1 MSLNHAQTEAVAH
14 NEGPCM
20 VLAGPGSG
28 KTLTIA
34 KRIEYLIMKHKVRP
48 EEILVITF
56 TKYAAQEMKERTRR
70 ICGPSSYAVTF
81 GTFHG
86 IYYGILKWAYRLE
99 PSNLLTDE
107 EKYRMLRTLLPKV
120 GWDQEPETDEE
131 AQMPEEQPD
140 EQQPAPEEETPQA
153 QEGITLSRTD
163 FTLFTQGSTYRLKV
177 TGAKDSPVFASSN
190 PAVATVAEDGTVTAV
205 APGTAQ
211 ITVTAGDHTATCVVR
226 CRWENPA
233 SEKPEQKPEKPADNT
248 SSNSVDLQAFYDDM
262 TSTYEFQALQAF
274 SGEILDSY
282 YPGMSDVDTK
292 QCLIMGTMM
301 SMNNGEFCLVE
312 VSNSSDV
319 ETVKSILQSRVDYMV
334 ESGAWYPGPTELWTN
349 SSRVVSNG
357 NYVMMVVHENCDDI
371 VDAFNEYCS

>member
-1 MSLNHAQTEAVAH
+1 MKKLFALLTALALMLSLASCGGQKSDPDNDAENIQNEQTDS
-14 NEGPCM
+14 NEQEDT
-20 VLAGPGSG
+20 A
-28 KTLTIA
+28 
-34 KRIEYLIMKHKVRP
+34 P
-48 EEILVITF
+48 EET
-56 TKYAAQEMKERTRR
+56 T
-70 ICGPSSYAVTF
+70 P
-81 GTFHG
+81 
-86 IYYGILKWAYRLE
+86 
-99 PSNLLTDE
+99 E
-107 EKYRMLRTLLPKV
+107 ENAPEET
-120 GWDQEPETDEE
+120 EPETDEE

-140 EQQPAPEEETPQA
+140 EQPAPEEETPQA
-153 QEGITLSRTD
+153 PEGITLSRTD

-177 TGAKDSPVFASSN
+177 SGAKDPATFTSSN

-205 APGTAQ
+205 APGTSQ

-226 CRWENPA
+226 CRWEKPA
-233 SEKPEQKPEKPADNT
+233 AEKPEQKPEKPADNT
-248 SSNSVDLQAFYDDM
+248 SSDSVDLQAFYDDM

-282 YPGMSDVDTK
+282 YAGMSDVDTK
-292 QCLIMGTMM
+292 QCLIMGTML

-312 VSNSSDV
+312 VANSSDV
-319 ETVKSILQSRVDYMV
+319 ETVKAILQSRVDYMA